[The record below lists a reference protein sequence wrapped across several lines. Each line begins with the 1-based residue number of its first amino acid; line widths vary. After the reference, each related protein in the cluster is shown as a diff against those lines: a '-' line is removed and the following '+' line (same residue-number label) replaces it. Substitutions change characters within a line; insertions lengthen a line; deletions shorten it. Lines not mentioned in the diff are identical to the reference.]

1 MDLADGPISYDVPR
15 TVMGLP
21 LSARLRVFRSLSRV
35 SALRLRESSGCTS
48 SGCSPCVPC
57 TMQKR
62 EGVCHHL
69 APYGMRSAASLSR
82 GELQREVAGLCRTCE
97 RRRARM
103 GSRETPRAPPARVG
117 HAHTHTGQG
126 TSHVH
131 VVPQSSRAG
140 HHSVPGKWHDCLRRA
155 HPPHPA
161 HPASSAAH
169 GCALKSPIPRGGAFL
184 WGYPVE
190 SPVARSPIA

>member
-1 MDLADGPISYDVPR
+1 MRANMCKNRPRIRSTSEDIRHGKSWSGVHAIMDLADGPWDGPISVR
-15 TVMGLP
+15 VRSMGMSMGLP
-21 LSARLRVFRSLSRV
+21 LSARLRVFRSLARV

-82 GELQREVAGLCRTCE
+82 GELQREVAGHCRTCE

-103 GSRETPRAPPARVG
+103 GSRETLRAPPARVG
-117 HAHTHTGQG
+117 HAHTHTAPGYVTCTCSPKVIAG
-126 TSHVH
+126 G
-131 VVPQSSRAG
+131 SSQRT
-140 HHSVPGKWHDCLRRA
+140 R
-155 HPPHPA
+155 
-161 HPASSAAH
+161 
-169 GCALKSPIPRGGAFL
+169 
-184 WGYPVE
+184 
-190 SPVARSPIA
+190 